1 MAEKDLHIA
10 AATVRESGADQLHLA
25 SSAGVMRFATVT
37 EDNASRIPV
46 EFYYYQAAQ
55 EVDDA

>member
-1 MAEKDLHIA
+1 MADKDLHLSNQTI
-10 AATVRESGADQLHLA
+10 RESGSDQLHLA
-25 SSAGVMRFATVT
+25 NSVGVMRFATVT

-46 EFYYYQAAQ
+46 EYYYYQAAQ

>member
-1 MAEKDLHIA
+1 MADKDLHLSNQTI
-10 AATVRESGADQLHLA
+10 RESGADQIHLA
-25 SSAGVMRFATVT
+25 NGVGVVRSATVT

-46 EFYYYQAAQ
+46 EYYYYQAAQ